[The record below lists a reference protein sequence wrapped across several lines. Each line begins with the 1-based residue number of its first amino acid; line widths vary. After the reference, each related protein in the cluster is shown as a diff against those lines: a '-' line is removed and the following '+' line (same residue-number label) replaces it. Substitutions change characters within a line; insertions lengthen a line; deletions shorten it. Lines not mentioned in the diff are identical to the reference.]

1 LPISDDERM
10 STKTSKRKRAG
21 AAAQATPSEEPTTP
35 QVSVDAPAMPVEQ
48 QVEPAAAPAS
58 SDGPKI
64 ELPSN
69 ATVKD
74 AEALKNGLLQWLDE
88 PAPVV
93 IDAGSVERV
102 DTAVIQVLCAF
113 VRDRAARGHAVTWRA
128 TQALLDA
135 ARLIGVGGLMAL
147 PEEAAA

>member
-1 LPISDDERM
+1 M

-21 AAAQATPSEEPTTP
+21 AAPQATPLEEPTAP
-35 QVSVDAPAMPVEQ
+35 EVSVEV
-48 QVEPAAAPAS
+48 VAAPAEPVAAQAS
-58 SDGPKI
+58 SGGPKF

-74 AEALKNGLLQWLDE
+74 AEAVKSGLLQLLDE
-88 PAPVV
+88 PAAVV
-93 IDAGSVERV
+93 LDASSVERV

-113 VRDRAARGHAVTWRA
+113 VRDRASRGHGVTWRA

-135 ARLIGVGGLMAL
+135 ARLSGVGGLMAL